1 MRTIPSLAVA
11 AALSLAAAGTGLAQ
25 TGKSLTIAVGA
36 NINTLDPHQSATVGT
51 DLSVLSH
58 VYPAMLKR
66 GPDLK
71 LKPDVA
77 KSWKAID
84 DKTWQFELDERA
96 VFSNGEK
103 IDAEAI
109 KWNLDRVRDPKLN
122 ARIRSWFTLISEVVA
137 VDGKTVQ
144 VKTAS
149 PYPALPDQLSMFFL
163 LPPGWAK
170 ENNPVTATMAGDQYR
185 IAENVRGSRIV
196 LTPNAQYW
204 SEKAAYEKVTF
215 RIIPESS
222 ARIAAL
228 SAGEVDYISQIPV
241 IEVERL
247 NKAGRVEANVI
258 SSTRSAFLK
267 LNLMKP
273 PLDNKAFRQALNYA
287 VDKKGISDALF
298 SGKAELSSCQLMSPH
313 YFGYNPDLKPYP
325 YDPAKARELLK
336 QSGVDL
342 AQAVEFEIPTA
353 VYLQGEEV
361 VQAITSQLAD
371 VGIKTR
377 ITEMEFGA
385 FMNKHVQARNLAP
398 IAYLTYAWPTID
410 ADGLLSLS
418 QVGNV
423 YDYWA
428 DKPFSDLVTEG
439 RATVDPAKRMEAY
452 RKATARMCE
461 EAPVV
466 FLFVQPVTYGT
477 SKRVS
482 WKARGDDWVRA
493 GDFSLR

>member
-1 MRTIPSLAVA
+1 MRFISSIALSAAVA
-11 AALSLAAAGTGLAQ
+11 LGAAGGALAQ
-25 TGKSLTIAVGA
+25 AGKTLTIAVGA
-36 NINTLDPHQSATVGT
+36 NVNTLDPHQSATVGT

-58 VYPAMLKR
+58 VYPALLKR

-71 LKPDVA
+71 LKADVA
-77 KSWKAID
+77 TSWKAID
-84 DKTWQFELDERA
+84 DKTWQFELDPRA

-137 VDGKTVQ
+137 VDAKTVQ
-144 VKTAS
+144 VKTSS

-170 ENNPVTATMAGDQYR
+170 DNNPVTATMAGDQYR
-185 IAENVRGSRIV
+185 ITENVRGSRIV
-196 LTPNAQYW
+196 LEPNPQYW
-204 SEKAAYEKVTF
+204 GEKAPYEKVTF

-228 SAGEVDYISQIPV
+228 SAGEVDFISQIPV
-241 IEVERL
+241 SEVDRL
-247 NKAGRVEANVI
+247 NKAGRAEAGVV

-273 PLDNKAFRQALNYA
+273 PIDNKAFRQALNYA
-287 VDKKGISDALF
+287 IDKKGISDALF
-298 SGKAELSSCQLMSPH
+298 AGKAELSNCQLLSPH
-313 YFGYNPDLKPYP
+313 YFGYNLDLKPYAF
-325 YDPAKARELLK
+325 DPKKAQELLK

-342 AQAVEFEIPTA
+342 NQTVEFEIPTA

-361 VQAITSQLAD
+361 VQAIASQLAD
-371 VGIKTR
+371 VGIKTK

-398 IAYLTYAWPTID
+398 IAYLTYAWATLD
-410 ADGLLSLS
+410 ADGLLSLT
-418 QVGNV
+418 QKGNV
-423 YDYWA
+423 YDYWGDVA
-428 DKPFSDLVTEG
+428 FSEMIAEG
-439 RATVDPAKRMEAY
+439 RATVDPAKRMAAY

-477 SKRVS
+477 SRRVI

-493 GDFSLR
+493 SDFALR